1 MESTPAP
8 ADPAGIGRIELVEY
22 PHPALLRRTSPLV
35 RIDDALCD
43 AIDQMFEIMYDA
55 VGVGLAANQVGL
67 PYRLFIVNLEANPD
81 SGEELVFINPT
92 LSRPRGTAL
101 QEEGCLSLPGLRMDV
116 RRPEKVVIEA
126 WTLEGE
132 QVRLDLDG
140 FLARVVQHE
149 FDHLEGRLFTD
160 RLPEAA
166 ALEARRFIDA
176 QPAFETAHFLEGF
189 GHSDRR
195 FHFDP
200 DWAPL
205 GPAQFGPG
213 LAPPSL
219 PDYWPVIEEATPEHP
234 FRLVTAPMRRAHSP
248 LNRKET
254 TTWPVWGSVSCRAST
269 SISPET
275 SARVRTR

>member
-1 MESTPAP
+1 MESSPAP
-8 ADPAGIGRIELVEY
+8 AGPAGIGRLELLEY

-35 RIDDALCD
+35 KVDDDLCD
-43 AIDQMFEIMYDA
+43 AIDQMFAIMYDA

-67 PYRLFIVNLEANPD
+67 PYRLFIVNLEANPK

-116 RRPEKVVIEA
+116 RRPEKVVLDA

-160 RLPEAA
+160 RLPDAA
-166 ALEARRFIDA
+166 AIEARRALDGMRDVFVGKQSRGELPADA
-176 QPAFETAHFLEGF
+176 LIHAELDRLEAA
-189 GHSDRR
+189 RC
-195 FHFDP
+195 
-200 DWAPL
+200 APS
-205 GPAQFGPG
+205 
-213 LAPPSL
+213 APRSR
-219 PDYWPVIEEATPEHP
+219 E
-234 FRLVTAPMRRAHSP
+234 RA
-248 LNRKET
+248 
-254 TTWPVWGSVSCRAST
+254 
-269 SISPET
+269 
-275 SARVRTR
+275 